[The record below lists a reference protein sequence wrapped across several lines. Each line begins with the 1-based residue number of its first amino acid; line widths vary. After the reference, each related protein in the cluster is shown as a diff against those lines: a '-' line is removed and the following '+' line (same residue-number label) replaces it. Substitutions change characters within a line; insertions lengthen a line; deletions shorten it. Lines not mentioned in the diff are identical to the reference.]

1 MRLSHSPRA
10 MGAPL
15 PRSDQSPALSNRPRP
30 HGRQKPRPHRVA
42 PPPSAAPG
50 VTRRSGRG
58 RGGQGRCHRGLGDR
72 DNAGGG
78 GGRDTL
84 GGGRDTPGGA
94 GTMSPVPWGWGRP
107 RTDVPGV
114 VGTDGHRDRDTP
126 GGGGAR
132 DSPPTSPGLSFP
144 PASPAPRS
152 PVRARLLTHPHR
164 SPRRSL
170 AIPAVN
176 CLPRQVLKPP
186 QGATRL
192 WGGSVPPSSTR
203 GESPKQPSFIFFF

>member
-78 GGRDTL
+78 GGQGHF
-84 GGGRDTPGGA
+84 GGGQGYPRGCRD
-94 GTMSPVPWGWGRP
+94 
-107 RTDVPGV
+107 DVPGALGM
-114 VGTDGHRDRDTP
+114 GTPQDRCP
-126 GGGGAR
+126 RGGGDRWPSGQGHPR
-132 DSPPTSPGLSFP
+132 GGWGQGQPPHLPRPQFP
-144 PASPAPRS
+144 PCFSRPEEPCQGSAAYSSPSIPTPLVS
-152 PVRARLLTHPHR
+152 H
-164 SPRRSL
+164 PRR
-170 AIPAVN
+170 
-176 CLPRQVLKPP
+176 
-186 QGATRL
+186 
-192 WGGSVPPSSTR
+192 
-203 GESPKQPSFIFFF
+203 